1 MERFGCEL
9 IVIARIMA
17 DGSGL
22 VSDKKMINIEDNKL
36 YKLNNLSISNGTFI
50 ASGFSTFIVKL
61 KNPPKHFR

>member
-22 VSDKKMINIEDNKL
+22 VSDKKND
-36 YKLNNLSISNGTFI
+36 
-50 ASGFSTFIVKL
+50 
-61 KNPPKHFR
+61 KH